1 MKMNK
6 IDEDTELYKVK
17 VFIEAFAL
25 GSDKDGL
32 AKAIGQLDK
41 TRKALTAAKKRE
53 AVDVDFN
60 QDWYNQQIEAQ
71 SKAVDVE
78 QIENAIRDYL
88 LEGATIESTHD
99 IIQLVSYLQEQG
111 HLTSSE
117 KPTHSIPDDKD
128 AMVNVAYS
136 KEQTNW
142 QSGHSNMKLYKAMR
156 EAAKG
161 EGE

>member
-1 MKMNK
+1 MNE
-6 IDEDTELYKVK
+6 IDEDAELYKVK

-53 AVDVDFN
+53 AVDVEGLC
-60 QDWYNQQIEAQ
+60 EALYVGLGLD
-71 SKAVDVE
+71 K
-78 QIENAIRDYL
+78 R
-88 LEGATIESTHD
+88 LERVVINT
-99 IIQLVSYLQEQG
+99 VVKG

-117 KPTHSIPDDKD
+117 KPTHSIP
-128 AMVNVAYS
+128 
-136 KEQTNW
+136 
-142 QSGHSNMKLYKAMR
+142 
-156 EAAKG
+156 AAKG